1 MLKLAVIAAQ
11 HRRALATVVLCTM
24 LLVSIVV
31 YVIPVSY
38 TGTAVILA
46 PQPSAGAAAL
56 LSQLGAL
63 GSLSSDLMEGSGIKT
78 PEETLL
84 GLLSSR
90 TIADEMIRRFDLQR
104 RYRTKYMVDT
114 RKALARH
121 TQIEATNS
129 CLNA

>member
-1 MLKLAVIAAQ
+1 
-11 HRRALATVVLCTM
+11 
-24 LLVSIVV
+24 
-31 YVIPVSY
+31 
-38 TGTAVILA
+38 
-46 PQPSAGAAAL
+46 
-56 LSQLGAL
+56 
-63 GSLSSDLMEGSGIKT
+63 MEGSGIKT

-121 TQIEATNS
+121 TQIEATKGYLIRINVEDRS
-129 CLNA
+129 AVRAAEIANGYVDVLYALNQRDWTSGERE